1 MELFSRL
8 KIDSI
13 FRNSTIFG
21 RPKIILLNSLERCRA
36 SALREST
43 PPPKA
48 LESECTSRLYHEQ
61 PYLDPAPPMESPM
74 GSTCGELLV
83 RFVYSWGRVPVS
95 GTLGCP
101 AGACGRRGYSRIV
114 IIVIIIIMIIIS
126 ISIVIVAIT
135 PSSSATTS
143 SLLIYILTNSLKS
156 RRPGIN
162 TTVCVV

>member
-1 MELFSRL
+1 
-8 KIDSI
+8 
-13 FRNSTIFG
+13 
-21 RPKIILLNSLERCRA
+21 
-36 SALREST
+36 
-43 PPPKA
+43 
-48 LESECTSRLYHEQ
+48 
-61 PYLDPAPPMESPM
+61 M

-114 IIVIIIIMIIIS
+114 IIVIIIIIIIMIIIS